1 MDKKKQ
7 GKKNRASGAKFELEV
22 RKDLERQGW
31 IVSKWQNNV
40 EFMPD
45 IPKPQTAER
54 IDGKLKLNPQEFS
67 VSGKL
72 IPAKR
77 KFNPFK
83 KVLGI
88 GTGFP
93 DFIAFN
99 AHHKSEDYTKMF
111 YEVIGVEAKINGT
124 LDKQEKEKCRW
135 LLDNNIFSRIV
146 IAKKGEKREIIYED
160 FQGEIPQREFN
171 RS

>member
-40 EFMPD
+40 EFSKENEAYAKTNISNSMG
-45 IPKPQTAER
+45 R
-54 IDGKLKLNPQEFS
+54 
-67 VSGKL
+67 L

-83 KVLGI
+83 KILGI
-88 GTGFP
+88 GSGFP
-93 DFIAFN
+93 DFIAYN
-99 AHHKSEDYTKMF
+99 AHHKSEDYIKIF
-111 YEVIGVEAKINGT
+111 YEIVGVEAKINGT